1 MGYCVANPDDL
12 VRVLVAG
19 GGSFFRGIVAAVI
32 SQARDLEVV
41 ASMPAS
47 PKIVPA
53 AQELR
58 PDAVLLGDMAPNAD
72 LVSIISSIHAE
83 LPSCG
88 ILLITETMRLGDLR
102 KAVAAGA
109 VGYPVDGVGPKE
121 LIDALRRAGRGALTP
136 EDSLGQEAT
145 GSLGRC
151 PLTAREVEVLRLAA
165 EGASSA
171 EIASRL
177 CLSSRTV
184 RNHVSRVIG
193 KVGARNRIDA
203 IRIAADAGW
212 I

>member
-1 MGYCVANPDDL
+1 MEYCVANPDEL
-12 VRVLVAG
+12 VRVLIAG

-41 ASMPAS
+41 ASMPGP

-58 PDAVLLGDMAPNAD
+58 PDAVLLGDMAPNGD
-72 LVSIISSIHAE
+72 LVSIIGSIHAE

-88 ILLITETMRLGDLR
+88 IVLITETKRIGDLR

-109 VGYPVDGVGPKE
+109 VGYPVDEIGPRE
-121 LIDALRRAGRGALTP
+121 LIDVLRRAGRGALTAD
-136 EDSLGQEAT
+136 DSLAPT
-145 GSLGRC
+145 AVGSLRNC
-151 PLTAREVEVLRLAA
+151 PLTEREVEVLRLAA

-184 RNHVSRVIG
+184 RNHVSRIMG

-203 IRIAADAGW
+203 IRIAAEAGW